1 LIKQAKFVKSS
12 SKIKECPSETIPEY
26 AFIGRSNVGKSSLI
40 NMLTDIKGLAKVS
53 QTPGK
58 TQHINHFIIDD
69 SWYLVDLPGY
79 GYAKAS
85 KTMRATFGEMISEY
99 MLKRTNLVCVFVL
112 VDVRHEPQ
120 KNDIEF
126 VNWLGTNQISFVV
139 VFTKTDKLGTNA
151 LRNSLEKYKRTMLV
165 DWEEL
170 PPFFV
175 TSAEKKI
182 GREEIL
188 SYIAKMNLIVKTGAS
203 EAEM

>member
-1 LIKQAKFVKSS
+1 MIKQAKFVKSS

>member
-1 LIKQAKFVKSS
+1 
-12 SKIKECPSETIPEY
+12 
-26 AFIGRSNVGKSSLI
+26 
-40 NMLTDIKGLAKVS
+40 MLTDIKGLAKVS